1 LTQFAVLGFN
11 TFRITQ
17 MPFVTGAC
25 IRTNRGDVPVERLR
39 AGDRVVT
46 ASGHLRPI
54 VWIAQ
59 RSLDIS
65 DHSDPADV
73 RPIRISAG
81 AFGLGLPSRDLWLSP
96 GHSVA
101 SAGALIPISRLIN
114 ERSVAQIDQESVEYW
129 HIELDG
135 HDVLL
140 AEGQPAESYLD
151 CGNRGSFADGG
162 DFIEDQPEIRAKHWA
177 ESRLPFVTD
186 GPFVTAVKARLL
198 AELAEQGYAV
208 VGDPDAH
215 ILADGRRIEPIW
227 LSDTR
232 LGFSL
237 PAGVEEV
244 LLASKV
250 FVPMHTRADSSDPR
264 ELGLCVGNLQ
274 IDGDDVALENDEL
287 CASGWRP
294 AEHQDGR
301 FSRRWTTGLAP
312 LPSGTRVVIIE
323 LAGDGY
329 YWRDP
334 LDNVVT
340 LSEWVGKRDGAREGE
355 I

>member
-1 LTQFAVLGFN
+1 MSYVMG
-11 TFRITQ
+11 
-17 MPFVTGAC
+17 TG

-39 AGDRVVT
+39 VGDRAVT
-46 ASGHLRPI
+46 ASGHSRPI
-54 VWIAQ
+54 VWIGF
-59 RSLDIS
+59 RHIDIS
-65 DHSDPADV
+65 SHPDPLAV
-73 RPIRISAG
+73 RPVRVSAG
-81 AFGLGLPSRDLWLSP
+81 AFGQGLPSRDLWLSP

-101 SAGALIPISRLIN
+101 SAGALIPISNLIN
-114 ERSVAQIDQESVEYW
+114 QRSIAQIDQDSVEYW
-129 HIELDG
+129 HIELDR

-151 CGNRGSFADGG
+151 CGSRGSFADGD
-162 DFIEDQPEIRAKHWA
+162 DFIEDPPEIRAQHWA
-177 ESRLPFVTD
+177 DACLPFVTE

-198 AELAEQGYAV
+198 AGLAEQGYAV

-215 ILADGRRIEPIW
+215 ILADGRRIEPIR
-227 LSDTR
+227 LSATR

-244 LLASKV
+244 WLASKV
-250 FVPMHTRADSSDPR
+250 FVPMHTRADSTDSR
-264 ELGLCVGNLQ
+264 ELGLCIGNLQ
-274 IDGDDVALENDEL
+274 IDGDDVVLENDEL

-301 FSRRWTTGLAP
+301 FSRRWTTGLAA

-323 LAGDGY
+323 LAGEGY

-334 LDNVVT
+334 LSNVVT
-340 LSEWVGKRDGAREGE
+340 LSDWVGKRDGA
-355 I
+355 